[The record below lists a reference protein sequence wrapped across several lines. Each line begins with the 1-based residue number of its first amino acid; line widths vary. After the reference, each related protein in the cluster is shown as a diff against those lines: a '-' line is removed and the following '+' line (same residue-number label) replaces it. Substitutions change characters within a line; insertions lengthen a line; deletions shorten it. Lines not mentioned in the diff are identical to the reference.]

1 MVGKGRDSGQGIFGS
16 QISARHAPGGAGIG
30 GMGIGGVE
38 VAPRPSGQ
46 PISRRGLVAGG
57 GALLALAACGNPV
70 GGSGAVTL
78 DARVDS
84 TREFLLSRYPG
95 TRDLESKAV
104 GVLWMPLITEA
115 GLGFGGAYGQG
126 ALRIGGVSVDYYSV
140 ARASFGLQIGAQQYA
155 HALFFMT
162 EAALNDFRRSE
173 GWAAGADVRYAIPER
188 GGALSL
194 ETTTQSAPVIA
205 VIFGQSGL
213 IAGASLAGSKYTR
226 IIP

>member
-1 MVGKGRDSGQGIFGS
+1 MSGL
-16 QISARHAPGGAGIG
+16 
-30 GMGIGGVE
+30 
-38 VAPRPSGQ
+38 
-46 PISRRGLVAGG
+46 SRRGVLVAGG
-57 GALLALAACGNPV
+57 ATLLLGACGNPV
-70 GGSGAVTL
+70 GGNGAVTL

-84 TREFLLSRYPG
+84 TRDFLLSRYPG
-95 TRDLESKAV
+95 TRDLESKAQ
-104 GVLWMPLITEA
+104 GILWMPLITEA
-115 GLGFGGAYGQG
+115 GFGFGGAYGQG

-162 EAALNDFRRSE
+162 EEVLTEFRRSD

-188 GGALSL
+188 GGSVNLD
-194 ETTTQSAPVIA
+194 TTTQSAPVIA
-205 VIFGQSGL
+205 VVFGQSGL